1 MPSSLRSLAGLCAA
15 ALFAAGAAHAQVQTI
30 KLSFELPV
38 THNFNKAAQ
47 MVADNVAKRSGGQVK
62 IELYPAGQ
70 LAKDSTFIKT
80 INSGGIDAGLS
91 PTLYWTGVMP
101 IAGILDVP
109 YVITTH
115 AQAQRV
121 LAGPVG
127 AKLLAELDRFNLV
140 GLGYFNYG
148 FGIYGNNKR
157 ELKKPDDFKG
167 LKIRTNNDIGAK
179 LLQAFGASPVFMSGS
194 EVFLALE
201 RGTVDGAHTGMSSI
215 IERKMFGAMKYVT
228 IDNHNSIPYFF
239 VIRKAVYE
247 KLSPANQKILAEAV
261 QEAAAWASKVQE
273 QDDAEGVKTLRANGV
288 TVTELSPAEVKVWQA
303 AAAPAREF
311 WLSKAGPDGAELLK
325 LMEKEAAQ

>member
-1 MPSSLRSLAGLCAA
+1 MRPFIRTFAALAVAA
-15 ALFAAGAAHAQVQTI
+15 ALSTGSAHAVEVI

-47 MVADNVAKRSGGQVK
+47 TMADNVARRTNGEVK

-127 AKLLAELDRFNLV
+127 ARLLKELERFDLV

-167 LKIRTNNDIGAK
+167 LKMRTNHDIGAK
-179 LLQAFGASPVFMSGS
+179 LLQAFGASPVFLSGS

-228 IDNHNSIPYFF
+228 VDNHNAIPYF
-239 VIRKAVYE
+239 VVVRKAVFDR
-247 KLSPANQKILAEAV
+247 LSPANQKILAEAV
-261 QEAAAWASKVQE
+261 REAAASVSRLQE
-273 QDDAEGVKTLRANGV
+273 QDDAEGVKVLRANGV
-288 TVTELSPAEVKVWQA
+288 AVVELTPAEVKTWQA
-303 AAAPAREF
+303 AAAPVREF
-311 WLSKAGPDGAELLK
+311 WLSKAGADGAELLK